1 MHTTE
6 NESYRPRY
14 SVIVKCGQYSRGY
27 IVRAKSPADLL
38 RKLSEK
44 ISPLNS
50 AEISYAEILLDSDEI
65 D

>member
-1 MHTTE
+1 MYTEE
-6 NESYRPRY
+6 NESYTPRY

-27 IVRAKSPADLL
+27 IVRAQSPADLL
-38 RKLSEK
+38 RKLSEET
-44 ISPLNS
+44 SLLNS